1 MKKVRVSLVFPED
14 LYLDLKRVAEENAES
29 LSSLVVDALR
39 NLYDGDYVALRK
51 DVSEELDK
59 LQLSRCE
66 AFELV
71 NNILRKYFD
80 GCLVE
85 VPYDRLGAE
94 GGSAAVKES
103 EGLLMIKTLEGVMRA
118 YAGKHYVVRGIRNEF
133 YAVDKEIFEATYEE

>member
-1 MKKVRVSLVFPED
+1 MSVRKVRVSLVFPED

-29 LSSLVVDALR
+29 LSSLVVYALM
-39 NLYDGDYVALRK
+39 NLCDGDYVALRK
-51 DVSEELDK
+51 DISEELDK

-85 VPYDRLGAE
+85 VPYDRLCTE
-94 GGSAAVKES
+94 GRDA
-103 EGLLMIKTLEGVMRA
+103 GLQG
-118 YAGKHYVVRGIRNEF
+118 
-133 YAVDKEIFEATYEE
+133 